1 MQKTLDTDDNS
12 TVEEQFSGVDNDVNI
27 LLENDTYV
35 FDDGECLFQDDST
48 LHVLNTND
56 TFVAKSNTESKCHEM
71 YIPEVEFCY
80 VKHNNMCDLLYN
92 QGNLAK
98 IYDTAY
104 QVNPSPIK
112 PQILEKWLKY
122 Y

>member
-1 MQKTLDTDDNS
+1 MQKTLDTDDNR
-12 TVEEQFSGVDNDVNI
+12 TVDEKFGDVDNDVNI

-48 LHVLNTND
+48 LHVLN
-56 TFVAKSNTESKCHEM
+56 ASNTDSKCHEI
-71 YIPEVEFCY
+71 YVPEVEFCY

-112 PQILEKWLKY
+112 PQILEKW
-122 Y
+122 